1 MISDTTVGALG
12 KKIVSMKTAGHKK
25 YGVTVRLAAKDEAK
39 ELHNLIVIKESNHDI
54 EKLKKKY

>member
-1 MISDTTVGALG
+1 MGALG